1 MANNTEYKSPQ
12 IGMGEPVGEE
22 AAKIQALWQRFA
34 KFAKTRKFKIIAA
47 ALVLIIAIII
57 ALAVILQ
64 IPAKP
69 KPPQTAPTPTPI
81 VFPTETPVTQ
91 LPPHS
96 QEATKLGEELE
107 KTIYN
112 NPDLVFPSLDWKI
125 TLQE

>member
-22 AAKIQALWQRFA
+22 AAKIRALWQRFA
-34 KFAKTRKFKIIAA
+34 EFAKTRKFKIIAA
-47 ALVLIIAIII
+47 VVVLIIGIII

-81 VFPTETPVTQ
+81 VFPTEKPGSQ

-96 QEATKLGEELE
+96 QEATKLQDVLE

-112 NPDLVFPSLDWKI
+112 NPDLAFPSFDWKI
-125 TLQE
+125 TLQ